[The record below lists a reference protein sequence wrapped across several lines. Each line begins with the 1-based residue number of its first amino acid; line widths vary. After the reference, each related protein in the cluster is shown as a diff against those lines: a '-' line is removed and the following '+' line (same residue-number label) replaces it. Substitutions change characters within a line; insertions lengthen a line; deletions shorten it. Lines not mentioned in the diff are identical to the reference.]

1 MKFYIVNSFSDT
13 KFKGNPAGVVMVHD
27 YLETNLMQNVAK
39 QLNLV
44 ETVFIRRDSSNN
56 EEYSFRFFTP
66 NKELP
71 IAGHPTIAGLKILHE
86 YYNIK
91 PDIDFKITTASKV
104 VKANIRYEEGCGSP
118 IYSLNMGN
126 IVHGEVI
133 SDRKLITDAL
143 EISNSDLIEGLP
155 IKVVDAGLGHIIVP
169 VKSIESLFKIKRNI
183 ELLSN
188 VCQLCGAREV
198 QAFTFETMNKNND
211 IHTRNICPR
220 EGIEDPACGVG
231 NSALLSYISTIDC
244 GKKQRNI
251 EQGYIN
257 NFESIIKGEIIDT
270 SEVKIGGNAVIM
282 VKGTI
287 LVD

>member
-1 MKFYIVNSFSDT
+1 MKFYIVNSFSTT
-13 KFKGNPAGVVMVHD
+13 KFRGNPAGVVIVD
-27 YLETNLMQNVAK
+27 DFLETILMQNVAK

-44 ETVFIRRDSSNN
+44 ETVFIRKDSTNT
-56 EEYSFRFFTP
+56 EEYSFRYFTP

-86 YYNIK
+86 YYDIK
-91 PDIDFKITTASKV
+91 SDIDFKITTASKV
-104 VKANIRYEEGCGSP
+104 VNANIGYEDGSDTP

-133 SDRKLITDAL
+133 SDRKLIADAL
-143 EISNSDLIEGLP
+143 EIRNVDLLDGFP

-188 VCQLCGAREV
+188 ACQLYGAREV
-198 QAFTFETMNKNND
+198 QAFTFETLNKNND

-220 EGIEDPACGVG
+220 EGIEDPACGIG
-231 NSALLSYISTIDC
+231 NSALLSYISTIDYA
-244 GKKQRNI
+244 KKQLNI

-270 SEVKIGGNAVIM
+270 SEIKIGGNAVVM